1 MTVRTFAVSLALVLV
16 FTGSRSGL
24 LYAVP
29 AITLLDIGTLGGSS
43 SVALAVNDY
52 GQVVGSS
59 STVGDAEQH
68 AFSWTAAGG
77 MVDLGTFGGR
87 TAATGVNNNGLV
99 VGYSDDSS
107 TRRALVWTAAD
118 GMVDIGSLGGGSSA
132 AFGVNDSGQ
141 VVGWSEVIT
150 GQAPHAFVWTLAEG
164 MTDLGTLG
172 DPSWQSVATAIN
184 ESGQIVGWSRSSKLG
199 DVHAFSWT
207 AGGGMVDLGT
217 LGGTRS
223 SAEAVS
229 DSGQVVG
236 SSHLAGDA
244 EMRAF
249 SWTTTGMVNLGVLTS
264 GSTLSA
270 AAGVNSSGQVVG
282 YSYLHPAPEP
292 HAVSWTSGGALIDLG
307 TLGGTT
313 SAAAAI
319 NESGLIA
326 GYSTLADGTQHAVVW
341 SIGVATPED
350 IVAALAN
357 DAIIVGFA
365 QSTNLLERVV
375 DLLAQDRTA
384 TACNQLHAFINQV
397 EAHSAQ
403 SLTVDEADRLIQMA
417 RDALEGLGC
426 GS

>member
-1 MTVRTFAVSLALVLV
+1 
-16 FTGSRSGL
+16 
-24 LYAVP
+24 
-29 AITLLDIGTLGGSS
+29 
-43 SVALAVNDY
+43 
-52 GQVVGSS
+52 
-59 STVGDAEQH
+59 
-68 AFSWTAAGG
+68 
-77 MVDLGTFGGR
+77 
-87 TAATGVNNNGLV
+87 
-99 VGYSDDSS
+99 
-107 TRRALVWTAAD
+107 
-118 GMVDIGSLGGGSSA
+118 MVDIGSLGGGSSA

-150 GQAPHAFVWTLAEG
+150 GQAPHAFVWTLSEG

-403 SLTVDEADRLIQMA
+403 SLAVDDADRLIEMA
-417 RDALEGLGC
+417 TEALAGLGC